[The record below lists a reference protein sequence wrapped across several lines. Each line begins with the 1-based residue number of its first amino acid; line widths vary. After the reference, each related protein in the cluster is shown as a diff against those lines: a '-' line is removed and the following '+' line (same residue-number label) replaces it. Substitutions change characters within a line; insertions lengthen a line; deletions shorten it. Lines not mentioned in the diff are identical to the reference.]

1 MTSGMTDDERLL
13 FLEDIPDIQ
22 SIRPGL
28 YNHRRNF
35 IPQRPADYVSTY
47 IW

>member
-1 MTSGMTDDERLL
+1 MTSDMTDDERIL

-35 IPQRPADYVSTY
+35 IPKRPDDYVSNF
-47 IW
+47 